1 MISEKI
7 GSLRYYY
14 GDIKGK
20 GKLPKVMEPVR
31 QKLTQALRSL

>member
-14 GDIKGK
+14 GDIKR
-20 GKLPKVMEPVR
+20 KLSKVMEPAH
-31 QKLTQALRSL
+31 QKFTQALRSL